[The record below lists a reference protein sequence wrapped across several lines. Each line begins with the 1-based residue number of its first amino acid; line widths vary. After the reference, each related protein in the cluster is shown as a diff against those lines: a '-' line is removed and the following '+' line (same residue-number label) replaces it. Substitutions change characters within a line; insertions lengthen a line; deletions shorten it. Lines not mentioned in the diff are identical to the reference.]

1 MQNILYIFKREFR
14 SYFDSPVAYI
24 VLMFFLLISGYFF
37 TSNLFLMDQ
46 ANLRTLFGIVP
57 LLYVFFIPA
66 ISMRLIAEEKK
77 SGTIELLYTY
87 PLRDCEIVVG
97 KYLAALG
104 LIVVLL
110 LFSIIYAIS
119 VSMLGNMDAGQTV
132 SGYIGLFLMGAAYLA
147 IGIFASSITENQ
159 IVAFIVALAISFF
172 FFILDKILFFV
183 PLSLASILEYLSIEY
198 HFQSISR
205 GVIDTRNLIYFL
217 SMIFVGLLLASHA
230 LSRRKGD

>member
-1 MQNILYIFKREFR
+1 MENILVICKREFR

-24 VLMFFLLISGYFF
+24 VLVFFLLVSGYFF
-37 TSNLFLMDQ
+37 TSNLFLANQ

-57 LLYVFFIPA
+57 LMYIFFVPA
-66 ISMRLIAEEKK
+66 ISMRLVAEEKK
-77 SGTIELLYTY
+77 SGTIELLMTY
-87 PLRDCEIVVG
+87 PIRDREIIIG

-104 LIVVLL
+104 LVAVLL
-110 LFSIIYAIS
+110 LFTFVYAFS
-119 VSMLGNMDAGQTV
+119 VSRLGDLDVGQTIT
-132 SGYIGLFLMGAAYLA
+132 GYLGLFLLGAAYLA
-147 IGIFASSITENQ
+147 IGVFASSITENQ

-183 PLSLASILEYLSIEY
+183 PAAIASVLEYLAIEY
-198 HFQSISR
+198 HFQNIER
-205 GVIDTRNLIYFL
+205 GVIDTRSLIYYF